1 MNQQDPKTLVKMAN
15 QIALNIP
22 DRANTSKAV
31 GAHIVKYWAPSLIAT
46 LQDYVASHPTE
57 VCEEVHQALKNL

>member
-22 DRANTSKAV
+22 DRTNTSQAV
-31 GAHIVKYWAPSLIAT
+31 GAHLLKYWAPSLIAT
-46 LQDYVASHPTE
+46 LQDHIASYP
-57 VCEEVHQALKNL
+57 EEVSEEVRQALQTL

>member
-22 DRANTSKAV
+22 DRANVSQAV
-31 GAHIVKYWAPSLIAT
+31 SAHIARFWAPSLIAT
-46 LQDYVASHPTE
+46 LQNHIASHPKE
-57 VCEEVHQALKNL
+57 VSEEVHEALKKL